1 MEKLEVD
8 EVLVMRVR
16 KFEWQVL
23 RDLELVELEEVE
35 VLELEKEY
43 RVQSVVA

>member
-1 MEKLEVD
+1 M
-8 EVLVMRVR
+8 LVMRVR